1 MSLVTVA
8 EARALV
14 NTGLLDADLQV
25 VIDRIEAD
33 ITSKVGAPQ
42 TDVYATE
49 VVKTLRGEGENLFLP
64 TEIYSVVSIVEDT
77 VTLTADQYQ
86 TWGGGVIERLPMG
99 TGWGDR
105 VVVTY
110 KPADDRSVREGVI
123 IDLLRLTLNRTG
135 MKSESIAGEYSYTA
149 FDSSDGEYRKVMK
162 RLMFQA
168 L

>member
-14 NTGLLDADLQV
+14 NTGLSDGDLQV

-33 ITSKVGAPQ
+33 ITAKVGAPQ
-42 TDVYATE
+42 TDAYATE
-49 VVKTLRGEGENLFLP
+49 VVKTMRGEGDNLFMP

-77 VTLTADQYQ
+77 ATLTADQYQ

-123 IDLLRLTLNRTG
+123 IDLLRLTLNRSA

-149 FDSSDGEYRKVMK
+149 FDSTDGEYRKVMK

>member
-14 NTGLLDADLQV
+14 NTGLSDGDLQV

-42 TDVYATE
+42 TDAYATE

-99 TGWGDR
+99 SSWGDR

-110 KPADDRSVREGVI
+110 KPKDDRPVREGVI

-135 MKSESIAGEYSYTA
+135 MKSESIAGEYSYTV
-149 FDSSDGEYRKVMK
+149 FDSSDAEYRKVMK

>member
-14 NTGLLDADLQV
+14 NTGLSNDDLQV

-33 ITSKVGAPQ
+33 ITAKVGAPQ
-42 TDVYATE
+42 TDAYATE
-49 VVKTLRGEGENLFLP
+49 VVKTMRGEGENLFLP

-77 VTLTADQYQ
+77 ATLTADQYQ
-86 TWGGGVIERLPMG
+86 KWGGGVIERLPMG

>member
-14 NTGLLDADLQV
+14 NTGLSDGDLQV
-25 VIDRIEAD
+25 VIDRIEAE
-33 ITSKVGAPQ
+33 ITAKIGAPQ
-42 TDVYATE
+42 TDAYATE
-49 VVKTLRGEGENLFLP
+49 VVRTMRGDGENLFLP

-77 VTLTADQYQ
+77 ATLTADQYQ

-99 TGWGDR
+99 TTWGDR

-110 KPADDRSVREGVI
+110 KPADDRSVRESVI
-123 IDLLRLTLNRTG
+123 IDLLRYVLNRTG
-135 MKSESIAGEYSYTA
+135 LKSESIAGEYSYTA
-149 FDSSDGEYRKVMK
+149 FDASDAEFRKCMK

-168 L
+168 V

>member
-14 NTGLLDADLQV
+14 NTGLSDGDLQV

-33 ITSKVGAPQ
+33 ITAKVGAPQ
-42 TDVYATE
+42 TDAYATE
-49 VVKTLRGEGENLFLP
+49 VVKTMRGEGDNLFMP

-77 VTLTADQYQ
+77 ATLTADQYQ

-123 IDLLRLTLNRTG
+123 IDLLRLTLSRTAL
-135 MKSESIAGEYSYTA
+135 KSESIAGEYSYTA
-149 FDSSDGEYRKVMK
+149 FDSTDGEYRKVLK

>member
-123 IDLLRLTLNRTG
+123 IDLLRLTLNRTAL
-135 MKSESIAGEYSYTA
+135 KSESIAGEYSYTA

>member
-14 NTGLLDADLQV
+14 NTGLSDGDLQV

-42 TDVYATE
+42 TDAYATE
-49 VVKTLRGEGENLFLP
+49 VVKTMRGEGDNLFMP

-77 VTLTADQYQ
+77 ATLTADQYQ
-86 TWGGGVIERLPMG
+86 KWGGGVIERLPMG

>member
-1 MSLVTVA
+1 MSLVTLA

-14 NTGLLDADLQV
+14 NTGLSDGDLQV

-33 ITSKVGAPQ
+33 ITAKVGAPQ
-42 TDVYATE
+42 TDAYATE
-49 VVKTLRGEGENLFLP
+49 VVKTMRGEGDNLFMP

-77 VTLTADQYQ
+77 ATLTADQYQ
-86 TWGGGVIERLPMG
+86 KWGGGVIERLPMG

-123 IDLLRLTLNRTG
+123 IDLLRLTLNRTAL
-135 MKSESIAGEYSYTA
+135 KSESIAGEYSYTA

>member
-14 NTGLLDADLQV
+14 NTGLSDGDLQV

-33 ITSKVGAPQ
+33 ITAKVGAPQ
-42 TDVYATE
+42 TDAYATE
-49 VVKTLRGEGENLFLP
+49 VVKTMRGEGENLFLP

>member
-14 NTGLLDADLQV
+14 NTGLSDGDLQV

-42 TDVYATE
+42 TDAYATE

-64 TEIYSVVSIVEDT
+64 TEIYSVVGIVEDT

-99 TGWGDR
+99 TTWGDR

-110 KPADDRSVREGVI
+110 KPKDDRPVRDGVI
-123 IDLLRLTLNRTG
+123 IDLLRLTLNRSA

>member
-14 NTGLLDADLQV
+14 NTGLSDGDLQV

-42 TDVYATE
+42 TDAYATE

-123 IDLLRLTLNRTG
+123 IDLLRLTLNRTAL
-135 MKSESIAGEYSYTA
+135 KSESIAGEYSYTA

>member
-14 NTGLLDADLQV
+14 NTGLSDGDLQV

-42 TDVYATE
+42 TDAYATE

-99 TGWGDR
+99 SSWGDR

-110 KPADDRSVREGVI
+110 KPKDDRPVREDVI

-149 FDSSDGEYRKVMK
+149 FDSSDAEYRKVMK

>member
-14 NTGLLDADLQV
+14 NTGLSDGDLQV

-33 ITSKVGAPQ
+33 ITAKVGAPQ
-42 TDVYATE
+42 TDAYATE
-49 VVKTLRGEGENLFLP
+49 VSKTMRGEGENLFLP

-77 VTLTADQYQ
+77 ETLTADQYR

-99 TGWGDR
+99 TTWGDR

>member
-14 NTGLLDADLQV
+14 NTGLSDGDLQV

-42 TDVYATE
+42 TDAYATE
-49 VVKTLRGEGENLFLP
+49 VVKTMRGEGDNLFMP
-64 TEIYSVVSIVEDT
+64 TEIYSVVSIVEDM

-99 TGWGDR
+99 TTWGTR
-105 VVVTY
+105 NVVTY
-110 KPADDRSVREGVI
+110 KPKDDRPVREGVI

-135 MKSESIAGEYSYTA
+135 MKSEGIAGEFFYTA
-149 FDSSDGEYRKVMK
+149 FDSSDAEYRKVMK